1 MAHRFSTKIIQIFY
15 FLTTISFLLAQNSYK
30 LRVLTT
36 QNNTNNNSSS
46 SSSNTEP
53 SNTNNTN
60 PVKDELVV
68 PMYVSKL
75 TKEEREE
82 YNVI

>member
-36 QNNTNNNSSS
+36 QNNTNNSS

-75 TKEEREE
+75 TKEQREE